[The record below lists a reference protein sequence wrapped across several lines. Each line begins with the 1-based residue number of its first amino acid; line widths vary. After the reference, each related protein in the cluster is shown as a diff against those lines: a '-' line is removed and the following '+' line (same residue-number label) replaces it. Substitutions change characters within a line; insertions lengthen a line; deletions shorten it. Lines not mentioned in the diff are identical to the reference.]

1 MQEGILTTIGQIA
14 DSVRQQHASIHLLH
28 VSIHYTKVQ
37 ILKGPLVKMH
47 RSLQCYNSWYPLYTC
62 HYINGLC
69 SFLKDCI
76 LIYEGQC
83 WSMYFY
89 FCCSFGTILA
99 LTRRSF
105 ICCTVPFKPYKVCIY
120 TKQPTLD
127 EEKSVRYFK
136 RTGVQS

>member
-1 MQEGILTTIGQIA
+1 MSNIKSDSKPHKSPQSWCTVLFCRLQSIYCTTCSTCRKA
-14 DSVRQQHASIHLLH
+14 
-28 VSIHYTKVQ
+28 
-37 ILKGPLVKMH
+37 GPLVKMH

-76 LIYEGQC
+76 LIYEGKC
-83 WSMYFY
+83 CSMYFY